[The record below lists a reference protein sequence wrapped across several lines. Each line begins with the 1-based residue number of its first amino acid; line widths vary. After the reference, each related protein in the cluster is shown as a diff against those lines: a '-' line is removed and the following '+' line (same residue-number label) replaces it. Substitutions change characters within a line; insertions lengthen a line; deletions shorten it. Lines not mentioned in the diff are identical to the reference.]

1 MKNTKQINALVS
13 LLDDP
18 DVKIYKQVKK
28 QLLEL
33 GKECIP
39 QLENAN
45 FENELNSIVRTE
57 LKI

>member
-1 MKNTKQINALVS
+1 MKNTKQISALIS

-18 DVKIYKQVKK
+18 DLKIYKQVKN

-39 QLENAN
+39 QLENA
-45 FENELNSIVRTE
+45 I
-57 LKI
+57 LKMN